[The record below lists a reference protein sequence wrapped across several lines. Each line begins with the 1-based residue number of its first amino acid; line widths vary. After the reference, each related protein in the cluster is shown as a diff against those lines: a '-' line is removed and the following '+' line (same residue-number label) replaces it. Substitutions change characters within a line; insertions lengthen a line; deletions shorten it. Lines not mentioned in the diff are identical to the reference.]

1 MKPLIFAPIFLGI
14 LSPFNSGLEAQVKSY
29 EFNEV
34 YLNFI
39 KKIIK
44 QKKIE
49 VIYSTIDK
57 ENDIFYLIFNEKCKK
72 SKEISEVL
80 IKHDIK
86 SCIKVK

>member
-1 MKPLIFAPIFLGI
+1 MSNIEQTLSIIKPDAVERNLD
-14 LSPFNSGLEAQVKSY
+14 NQ
-29 EFNEV
+29 
-34 YLNFI
+34 I
-39 KKIIK
+39 KTLFQNKGFKIIK

-80 IKHDIK
+80 IKHDIR